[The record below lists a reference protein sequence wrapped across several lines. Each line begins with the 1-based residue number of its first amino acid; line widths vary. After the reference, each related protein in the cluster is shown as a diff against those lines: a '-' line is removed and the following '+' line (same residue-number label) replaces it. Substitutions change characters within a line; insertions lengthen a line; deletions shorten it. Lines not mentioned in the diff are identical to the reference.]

1 VNLAAFNGVFQVGDI
16 GGIIPEMSK
25 RLFDFIST
33 ALGVGALIILT
44 VLFAWTLQN
53 PNC

>member
-1 VNLAAFNGVFQVGDI
+1 
-16 GGIIPEMSK
+16 MSK

-33 ALGVGALIILT
+33 ALGVGALIILA

-53 PNC
+53 PDC